1 MSSFQVVENINGYF
15 INFASET
22 KFKSKRCKSFAI
34 LQKSHTICECTYF
47 SACERQSCKE
57 NEWNV
62 LIVSSLAVAFPAT
75 APMRSLISEAAAVVK
90 VIARMFDGLIL

>member
-1 MSSFQVVENINGYF
+1 MSSFQVVDNSNGYF
-15 INFASET
+15 INFVRET
-22 KFKSKRCKSFAI
+22 KFKSKRCESSAI
-34 LQKSHTICECTYF
+34 LHKFYTISEGTYF

-62 LIVSSLAVAFPAT
+62 LIGSSLAIAFPAT

-90 VIARMFDGLIL
+90 VIARMFDGLIP